1 MRPRF
6 KRASVG
12 QGEEEKMEPTNKLV
26 NPLLTDFYQITMAY
40 AYWKAGVHEEEA
52 VFELF
57 FRKNPFRGEFAI
69 YAGLEEKLRLFE
81 NFRFEKEHIAY
92 LREQMPQC
100 EPGFFEW
107 LRSVDCSRMKIYA
120 FKEGTLCFPR
130 EPLMRVEGPIAIG
143 QLLETSV
150 LTLTNYPSLMTT
162 NAAKYRL
169 IAGFDKGLVEFGL
182 RRAQGPDG
190 GVSASRYSYMGGF
203 DATSNVLAGYLFGI
217 PIRGTHAHSYVQ
229 SFTGLDDLRDRRL
242 VGADGEEHDF
252 VSLVLE
258 IREQLGFSH
267 TNEGELAAFVAYAQ
281 AFPKTFL
288 ALVDTYDTLKSG
300 VPNFICVALALLK
313 LGHRPIGVR
322 LDSGDLS
329 YLSRATRKMFND
341 IAAKTDPELS
351 KSLIFAS
358 NEINRDVLISL
369 KQQGH
374 EINTFGIGTHL
385 VTCDDQPAM
394 GCVYKLVEVKGIPRI
409 KLSQELNK
417 MTIPGRKQVYRLYG
431 EDGYSLLDVMVRA
444 EDPPPAPGKR
454 LLCHHPFD
462 PIKRVYVTPSKVVSL
477 LHCVWDGRR
486 LYPVVG
492 LQESREYVL
501 AQLRSTRE
509 DHLRDINPTPY
520 KVSVSEELYNYVYH
534 LWSEE
539 SPVTELR

>member
-1 MRPRF
+1 
-6 KRASVG
+6 
-12 QGEEEKMEPTNKLV
+12 
-26 NPLLTDFYQITMAY
+26 
-40 AYWKAGVHEEEA
+40 
-52 VFELF
+52 
-57 FRKNPFRGEFAI
+57 
-69 YAGLEEKLRLFE
+69 
-81 NFRFEKEHIAY
+81 
-92 LREQMPQC
+92 
-100 EPGFFEW
+100 
-107 LRSVDCSRMKIYA
+107 
-120 FKEGTLCFPR
+120 
-130 EPLMRVEGPIAIG
+130 
-143 QLLETSV
+143 
-150 LTLTNYPSLMTT
+150 
-162 NAAKYRL
+162 
-169 IAGFDKGLVEFGL
+169 
-182 RRAQGPDG
+182 
-190 GVSASRYSYMGGF
+190 
-203 DATSNVLAGYLFGI
+203 
-217 PIRGTHAHSYVQ
+217 
-229 SFTGLDDLRDRRL
+229 
-242 VGADGEEHDF
+242 
-252 VSLVLE
+252 
-258 IREQLGFSH
+258 
-267 TNEGELAAFVAYAQ
+267 VAYAQ